1 MALDEQT
8 RKVIQDENDK
18 KALRLDTK
26 QHCLKI
32 LQGIGKF
39 DENTAHRAIWELVQ
53 NARDLANSS
62 ENGSKCVRIR
72 IELSDDEL
80 LFAHDGKH
88 FNYDSLSSLIKQV
101 SSEEKEDPDAA
112 GQFGTGFMTT
122 HKFSRILYINSSYEV
137 QSGTYVPLDRFKIDR
152 SANELSPMRDAMTEQ
167 LMNVK
172 KLLEK

>member
-80 LFAHDGKH
+80 LFARK
-88 FNYDSLSSLIKQV
+88 
-101 SSEEKEDPDAA
+101 
-112 GQFGTGFMTT
+112 
-122 HKFSRILYINSSYEV
+122 
-137 QSGTYVPLDRFKIDR
+137 R
-152 SANELSPMRDAMTEQ
+152 SANS
-167 LMNVK
+167 VY
-172 KLLEK
+172 